1 MSLRIFTI
9 LWVLCKNIVVH
20 TMKDPDNFYQY
31 CKPSQ
36 ITQYDSLCCRVA
48 AIRLQAGRSVER
60 ASERPTDQTDRP
72 TQRPTDSPTDRPSDR
87 LFRNHFL
94 RAYTCV
100 GAPTCFLLK
109 CIGEPMHVASA
120 NRYMEKL
127 ASADRC
133 ILHWPGGS
141 SIAVALPPLRI
152 LTTRPIWRR
161 QRALQI
167 GDCP

>member
-1 MSLRIFTI
+1 MGSAPISRRT
-9 LWVLCKNIVVH
+9 
-20 TMKDPDNFYQY
+20 PARY
-31 CKPSQ
+31 CSALLGIAKSPPSD
-36 ITQYDSLCCRVA
+36 YA
-48 AIRLQAGRSVER
+48 AIRRSIFLGRSSEQ
-60 ASERPTDQTDRP
+60 ASDQPTGPTDRPNDPPIHRHTDRP
-72 TQRPTDSPTDRPSDR
+72 THRPTDSPTDRPSDR

-120 NRYMEKL
+120 NRYMGKL
-127 ASADRC
+127 ASAHRC
-133 ILHWPGGS
+133 IPHWPGGS

>member
-1 MSLRIFTI
+1 MFYGVGTYLSTDPCKVAQFL
-9 LWVLCKNIVVH
+9 VLQSRRH
-20 TMKDPDNFYQY
+20 PTTRRP
-31 CKPSQ
+31 
-36 ITQYDSLCCRVA
+36 
-48 AIRLQAGRSVER
+48 AGRSSEQ
-60 ASERPTDQTDRP
+60 ASDQPTRPTDRPNDPPIHRHTDRP
-72 TQRPTDSPTDRPSDR
+72 THRPTDSPTDRPSDR